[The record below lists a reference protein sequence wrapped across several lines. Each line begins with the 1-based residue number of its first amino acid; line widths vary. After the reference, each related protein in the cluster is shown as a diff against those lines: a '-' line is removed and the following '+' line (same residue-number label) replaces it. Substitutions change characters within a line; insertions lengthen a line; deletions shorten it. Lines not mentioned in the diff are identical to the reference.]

1 MINVGII
8 GTGFGAK
15 VHIPGFQKLPE
26 VKIMAIAGKN
36 KSETKAI
43 AEQHHIP
50 LTYSRWQNLIKNPQ
64 IQAVS
69 IATPPFLH
77 FQIIQ
82 EALKQKKAILCEKPF
97 CTNVQQSGLLEKMG
111 KKNKIINAVDFEFRY
126 APHFQE
132 LKKQLEKKSI
142 GKINY
147 CKIVWITGGRANK
160 NFPLNWMNYKKL
172 GGGMLLN
179 YGSHVIDYTE
189 WLLGPISSVVADLK
203 IIKNSA
209 VATADD
215 FCHFFSLLQNGIPV
229 QVTISNVLYGGE
241 GHTIEIYGDKGTLK
255 LSNHNLFDAIKGFSL
270 IKIDNRNKTTTIKIK
285 NPPPATDGRIFP
297 FCRLAKD
304 FIMAIQKKK
313 TLTPTFTT
321 GVHVHQVI
329 AAIYKSAHSKKW
341 IKIFH

>member
-15 VHIPGFQKLPE
+15 VHIPGFQKLPG

-36 KSETKAI
+36 KSEIKAI
-43 AEQHHIP
+43 AEQYHIP
-50 LTYSRWQNLIKNPQ
+50 LAYSHWQDLIKNPQ
-64 IQAVS
+64 IHAVS

-77 FQIIQ
+77 FPIIQ
-82 EALKQKKAILCEKPF
+82 EALKQKKSILCEKPF
-97 CTNVQQSGLLEKMG
+97 CTTVRQADLLEKMA
-111 KKNKIINAVDFEFRY
+111 KKNNIANAVDFEFRY
-126 APHFQE
+126 VSHFQE

-179 YGSHVIDYTE
+179 YGSHVIDYME
-189 WLLGPISSVVADLK
+189 WLLGPISSVAADLK
-203 IIKNSA
+203 IIKNKEA
-209 VATADD
+209 ATADD
-215 FCHFFSLLQNGIPV
+215 FCNFSLLLQSGVSV
-229 QVTISNVLYGGE
+229 QVTLSNVLYGGT
-241 GHTIEIYGDKGTLK
+241 GHTLEIYGSEGTLK
-255 LSNHNLFDAIKGFSL
+255 LSNHNLFDAINGFTL
-270 IKIDNRNKTTTIKIK
+270 TKTDNKDKTAIIKIK
-285 NPPPATDGRIFP
+285 NPPTVTDGRIFP
-297 FCRLAKD
+297 FSRLAKD
-304 FIMAIQKKK
+304 FIMAIQKKE

-321 GVHVHQVI
+321 GVRVHQVI
-329 AAIYKSAHSKKW
+329 ATIYKSAHSKKW